1 MNDTCN
7 YCGEKFEEG
16 QNILIHEYDCGELY
30 FCDSYCAGA
39 HFVEDECQGTSFSK
53 EEE

>member
-7 YCGEKFEEG
+7 Y
-16 QNILIHEYDCGELY
+16 GELC

-53 EEE
+53 EGVE